1 MYEVKPDILEI
12 SKALG
17 EETRFSIYRE
27 IASAGHP
34 LTVKDLV
41 ARFGMHHSAIRI
53 HLNKLEDARLI
64 VSQKQ
69 HNPGTVGRPQLAF
82 LLHPETLSITLPTR
96 NYEFLSD
103 LTMSLLQ
110 SGGGADSAEGFGYT
124 WGGAYVQKVDHG
136 WDAPVPFDLSVDILI
151 EVLNSLGTSIEKSPT
166 AGPAACILEQHNCPF
181 LEVARRHQPLVCT
194 LLRGVARGILEALT
208 GAEVRWEHKSRLID
222 GDDAC
227 EIRVSL
233 VEPALEFGEPATLN

>member
-27 IASAGHP
+27 IASASRP

-53 HLNKLEDARLI
+53 HLSKLEDASLI
-64 VSQKQ
+64 VSQKK

-82 LLHPETLSITLPTR
+82 LPHPETLSITLPTR

-103 LTMSLLQ
+103 LAMSLIQ
-110 SGGGADSAEGFGYT
+110 SGGGADSAEAFGYQ
-124 WGGAYVQKVDHG
+124 WGGAHVTKADHG
-136 WDAPVPFDLSVDILI
+136 WDAPVPFDLAVDILI
-151 EVLNSLGTSIEKSPT
+151 GELNSFGTSIEKSQT
-166 AGPAACILEQHNCPF
+166 AGPAACILEQRNCPF
-181 LEVARRHQPLVCT
+181 LEVATRHQPIVCT
-194 LLRGVARGILEALT
+194 LLRGVARGMLEALT
-208 GAEVRWEHKSRLID
+208 GAEVNWEHQSRLID

-227 EIRVSL
+227 EVRVSL
-233 VEPALEFGEPATLN
+233 MHPALEFSEPATLN